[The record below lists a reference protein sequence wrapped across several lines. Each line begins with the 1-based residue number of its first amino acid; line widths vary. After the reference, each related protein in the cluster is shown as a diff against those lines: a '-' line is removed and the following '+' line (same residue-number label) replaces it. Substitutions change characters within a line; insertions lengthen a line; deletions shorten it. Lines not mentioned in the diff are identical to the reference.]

1 MMDSQGFAHRKSD
14 YLALEASAGLAL
26 ACPYSSSA
34 EFEAAII
41 NERRAAGAYGRPA
54 RQRNLFVASALA
66 VLFGLIFLTA
76 I

>member
-1 MMDSQGFAHRKSD
+1 MASQGIAHKRSD
-14 YLALEASAGLAL
+14 HLALEASAGLAL

-41 NERRAAGAYGRPA
+41 DERRAAGMYGRPT
-54 RQRNLFVASALA
+54 RQRNLFVAFALA
-66 VLFGLIFLTA
+66 ILFGLIFLTA